1 MDGSTTRVE
10 PPTEAPPTR
19 RAPPLPASSPVARR
33 PAVPPKAR
41 SPSPRAVSLAQ
52 RLGLL
57 VAAVVVP
64 LLILSA
70 WAVWQAHKGL
80 RLRAEEALLGRA
92 EALALAIDREFDRA
106 ELLLDALA
114 GSAALARGDLAAFE
128 PEMRAASAAF
138 GGAPITL
145 VSPDAMI
152 LLSSL
157 WAPGERRTGIP
168 APEVARRVLAARRAE
183 VTDLF
188 RAPLDGSLAVAVG
201 IPLFAAGAT
210 DPGAEDGRT
219 LIGGIGLSL
228 PRERIAGMLRA
239 AGLPGEPGWVAAV
252 LDRSGVSVART
263 GPEEGIVGRPARPRT
278 LAAFS
283 AAPKGVIHGLPT
295 LEGVPAVTAFARGPT
310 SGFAYLVTMPE
321 AAFSA
326 PLRSALA
333 RALGGGGLVLAAGLG
348 LAVLLSRQTVAAFRA
363 AAAAAT
369 AGALPAGGTG
379 LREADELGRA
389 TAWAVGERARV
400 EAALRTADR
409 RNAEVLASIGEPLC
423 SLDAEGRVEY
433 ASASALGFWGKAR
446 GEILGR
452 RFDEV
457 FPEGIGSA
465 AWEAKRCAAAGRTE
479 LHLCTVSPLAHRWIE
494 LDIYPRA
501 DGALTIAFR
510 DVHDRRAASLERRRA
525 EAALR
530 ESDARF
536 RLVAESAPVMLWMGD
551 EEGRCLYL
559 NAALRAFWGVAE
571 ADDPAAFDWVATIHP
586 EDAERLFATT
596 GPAMAARRGFACEAR
611 YRRADGAWR
620 VLRTVA
626 RPRFDP
632 GGAFLGMIGVNAD
645 VTEAFEAEAA
655 LRASEERLRLAQ
667 EAGGIGAWEHD
678 LATGRRHWSDSAY
691 RIWGVEPGEAVT
703 LDLILGLIHPEDIG
717 KVREAL
723 ARAADMVGPLP
734 ELQIRIRRRRDGAV
748 RWILS
753 RAEAVAGD
761 DGRPVRH
768 IGVMRDVTEQHE
780 AMERMAL
787 LMREL
792 DHRAKNALAV
802 VAAAVRLTPRQDP
815 EAFARAV
822 EGRVRALA
830 RAHGLLAEGRWSGAD
845 LRTLAEGEL
854 AVFLTPADPQ
864 PGEAAPPRAELAGP
878 PVRLRAEAVQAIS
891 MALHELATNATK
903 HGALSAPGGV
913 VRLGWE
919 VDAVAGLLRLSWTE
933 QGGPPIEVPP
943 QRRGFGS
950 RVLEATVREQLGGQV
965 ACRWSPEGL
974 ACTMAVPIARA
985 EVAGPGAAGLGAH

>member
-1 MDGSTTRVE
+1 MGAPST
-10 PPTEAPPTR
+10 PPAT
-19 RAPPLPASSPVARR
+19 LPAPAPATRR
-33 PAVPPKAR
+33 PAPPGRAR
-41 SPSPRAVSLAQ
+41 FAPSRAVSLSQ

-57 VAAVVVP
+57 VAAVVLP

-92 EALALAIDREFDRA
+92 ESLALAIDREFDRA
-106 ELLLDALA
+106 ALLLDALA
-114 GSAALARGDLAAFE
+114 GSAALARGDLAGFE
-128 PEMRAASAAF
+128 AEMRAASAAF
-138 GGAPITL
+138 GGAPVTL
-145 VSPDAMI
+145 VSPDGMI

-157 WAPGERRTGIP
+157 WPPGERRTGIP
-168 APEVARRVLAARRAE
+168 APEVARRVIAARRAE

-201 IPLFAAGAT
+201 IPVFAASGTAPEA
-210 DPGAEDGRT
+210 PGGRA
-219 LIGGIGLSL
+219 LVASIGLSL
-228 PRERIAGMLRA
+228 PRERIARMFRG

-252 LDRSGVSVART
+252 LDRAGVSVART
-263 GPEEGIVGRPARPRT
+263 GPEEDIVGRTARPQT
-278 LAAFS
+278 LAALS

-295 LEGVPAVTAFARGPT
+295 LEGVPAVTAFARGPS

-333 RALGGGGLVLAAGLG
+333 RALGGGAMVLAAGLG
-348 LAVLLSRQTVAAFRA
+348 LAMMLSRQTVAAFRA
-363 AAAAAT
+363 AAAAAA

-465 AWEAKRCAAAGRTE
+465 AWEAKRCAAAERTE

-494 LDIYPRA
+494 LDIYPRG

-510 DVHDRRAASLERRRA
+510 DVHDRRAAALERRRA

-551 EEGRCLYL
+551 EAGRCRYL
-559 NAALRAFWGVAE
+559 NAAQRAFWGVEDA
-571 ADDPAAFDWVATIHP
+571 ADPAGFDWAATIHP
-586 EDAERLFATT
+586 EDADRLFATV
-596 GPAMAARRGFACEAR
+596 GPAMAARRSFACEAR
-611 YRRADGAWR
+611 YRRADGTWR
-620 VLRTVA
+620 MLRTVA
-626 RPRFDP
+626 RPRFDL

-645 VTEAFEAEAA
+645 VTESREAEAA

-678 LATGRRHWSDSAY
+678 LATGRRHWSNSTY

-703 LDLILGLIHPEDIG
+703 LDLILGLIHPEDID
-717 KVREAL
+717 KTRAAL
-723 ARAADMVGPLP
+723 AGTEGRVGPLP
-734 ELQIRIRRRRDGAV
+734 ELELRIRRRCDGAV

-768 IGVMRDVTEQHE
+768 IGVMRDVTEQRE

-854 AVFLTPADPQ
+854 AAFLTPADPV
-864 PGEAAPPRAELAGP
+864 PGKPASPRAELAGP
-878 PVRLRAEAVQAIS
+878 AVRLRAEAVQAIS

-919 VDAVAGLLRLSWTE
+919 VDAGTRLLCLRWTE
-933 QGGPPIEVPP
+933 RGGPPIEAPP
-943 QRRGFGS
+943 PRRGFGS

-965 ACRWSPEGL
+965 SCQWSSDGL
-974 ACTMAVPIARA
+974 VCTMAVPMARV
-985 EVAGPGAAGLGAH
+985 EVAGAGGA